1 LRMIEKMKYR
11 APMNVER
18 KGWVKVNILEDQ
30 QVVVEAFGWTQIN
43 PSNTSHAILNPQLVW
58 MSRWQCMNHTPV
70 CFHQKLHMSLLHKH

>member
-30 QVVVEAFGWTQIN
+30 QVVVEAFGWTQIHLIQAMPFSIPN
-43 PSNTSHAILNPQLVW
+43 LYECLGDNAWTIPLFPPK
-58 MSRWQCMNHTPV
+58 TPHV
-70 CFHQKLHMSLLHKH
+70 IVT